1 MIAVKLIRNYAT
13 YAQARWNR
21 RLFCAN
27 ILRNACNNRCQSSL
41 TSLVTAWKGKLS
53 GRRRTRSSPRHGG
66 EVKLRRVSYVSDR
79 KTGKNGSMQR
89 IRKEPIQLSLITP
102 RYAPPCSHYSNRL
115 ERCAEFLW
123 YARTLSPISEP
134 IRIKLCPVK
143 SKTPS

>member
-1 MIAVKLIRNYAT
+1 MKLIRNYAT
-13 YAQARWNR
+13 YAQTRWNQKS
-21 RLFCAN
+21 FCAN
-27 ILRNACNNRCQSSL
+27 TLCNACNNRCQSSL
-41 TSLVTAWKGKLS
+41 TSLVAAWKGKLS
-53 GRRRTRSSPRHGG
+53 GKRRIRSSPWPGG
-66 EVKLRRVSYVSDR
+66 EVKSRRVSYVSDR

-102 RYAPPCSHYSNRL
+102 RYVPPCSHYSNRL
-115 ERCAEFLW
+115 ERCAEFLQ